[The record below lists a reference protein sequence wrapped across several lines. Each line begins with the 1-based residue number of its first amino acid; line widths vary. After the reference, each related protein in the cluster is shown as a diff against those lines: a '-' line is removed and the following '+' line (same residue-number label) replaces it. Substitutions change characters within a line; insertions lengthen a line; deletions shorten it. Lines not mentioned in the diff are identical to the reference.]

1 MTAWPGVVVEETNC
15 PVGDGK
21 EGGGKGEDNVGH
33 KVANPQRPPGGWKWW
48 GIHWGRGCLHF
59 DVSHVS
65 RRVLGMHLDH

>member
-33 KVANPQRPPGGWKWW
+33 KVANPQRSPGGWKCFYNKRNLDP
-48 GIHWGRGCLHF
+48 RGQHQSLT
-59 DVSHVS
+59 
-65 RRVLGMHLDH
+65 LDED

>member
-33 KVANPQRPPGGWKWW
+33 KVANPQRPP
-48 GIHWGRGCLHF
+48 R
-59 DVSHVS
+59 
-65 RRVLGMHLDH
+65 